1 MPAVAATAWLLA
13 VRPVTMIIPTTQQLL
28 EMARLVQAANRQA
41 LLRREDAARTV
52 RKAATRTQ

>member
-1 MPAVAATAWLLA
+1 
-13 VRPVTMIIPTTQQLL
+13 MIIPTPQQLL
-28 EMARLVQAANRQA
+28 ELARLVQAANRQA